1 MTPAMQAARDRVVEA
16 ARRRFLITEFSARQS
31 YNPLSHIEAINE
43 YAEAIQSLF
52 ALEAK
57 EQADAE
63 G

>member
-16 ARRRFLITEFSARQS
+16 AKKRRLILMCFQAGEDIADKL
-31 YNPLSHIEAINE
+31 YDADAALNE
-43 YAEAIQSLF
+43 TVRALL

-57 EQADAE
+57 EQAGE